1 MDSNLLGVVYAVRT
15 ECRPNPSGKKPIT
28 SSGCYAMLIIL
39 IIILPILAGCACV
52 GGLIYWIYTCTCK
65 KKSVG
70 QPVTVI
76 QM

>member
-1 MDSNLLGVVYAVRT
+1 
-15 ECRPNPSGKKPIT
+15 
-28 SSGCYAMLIIL
+28 MLIIL

-76 QM
+76 QMNQQPYAQPQFV